1 MRGFADLLT
10 VAACGVVCIILMR
23 VAWKLR
29 GRVPFILAG
38 GMLIVAL
45 IGVVAN
51 RSLDFVDFRYQ
62 LAAGDHRLH
71 AVSALVMI
79 VVSASVLVLS
89 PFLRRVV
96 EFGLTADEEH
106 QRFLTATETSLHAFC
121 ILKTIRSPF
130 RGITDFTVLFANA
143 VAEQHLG
150 IEQEP
155 LAGKALSEVLP
166 HVKESGILRRLKHV
180 AQTGIPYQGQVKD
193 KGRFGKEL
201 WFSLRAVKTDEGVAL
216 VLHDLSEERQRQ
228 HHLEEMVRF
237 SQSIIEDAPFSIIA
251 VDKAGIITAVNGAAQ
266 TLTQYHRDE
275 LVGKHSLLILHDP
288 SEVSA
293 RSVLSSRG
301 LNNAVA
307 AGFET
312 LIGAL
317 GRRKS
322 NESEWSYVRKDGR
335 KISVHLA
342 MTALRDPENQ
352 TTGYLAIAFDVS
364 ERKALTDSISFMAH
378 HDSLTKLP
386 NRALLNKHLEDSI
399 EQAAFLSRRV
409 AVFVLDLDHFKRIN
423 DSLGHGAGDELLVAV
438 AALLKQTT
446 RATDLVAR
454 TGGDEFIVMMPNAGD
469 VDDVRRSGQRLVDA
483 LHQPLHVAGRE
494 LNVTASVGLCMFPE
508 LAKDSLSL
516 LRNADTAMYAAKH
529 KGRDSFHAFSEEMQ
543 EASADRLEL
552 EAELRRAL
560 EQQELM
566 VYYQPQV
573 NTRTHELTGLEA
585 LLRWNHP
592 TRGMVPPMEFI
603 QAAEESGMIV
613 PIGEWVVRQACR
625 EARQM
630 QIATG
635 HRFTIAVNL
644 SPRQVLQNNLFEV
657 VEAALNDSGLAAM
670 DLELEIT
677 ENTLMIST
685 SETLAT
691 LARLRQLGVRLAVDD
706 FGTGFSS
713 FQYILDYKVDRLKI
727 DRSFTANCAS
737 DTTAAA
743 IVRTVIAMAHGLN
756 MTVVAEGVENDEQ
769 LAFLHRRRCDVAQGY
784 LFGRPVPMAELEGV
798 IATSAAGDSY
808 SLKRMLAE
816 GSTAKPKSEAVM
828 AFTEATIAIG

>member
-1 MRGFADLLT
+1 
-10 VAACGVVCIILMR
+10 
-23 VAWKLR
+23 
-29 GRVPFILAG
+29 
-38 GMLIVAL
+38 
-45 IGVVAN
+45 
-51 RSLDFVDFRYQ
+51 
-62 LAAGDHRLH
+62 
-71 AVSALVMI
+71 
-79 VVSASVLVLS
+79 
-89 PFLRRVV
+89 
-96 EFGLTADEEH
+96 
-106 QRFLTATETSLHAFC
+106 
-121 ILKTIRSPF
+121 
-130 RGITDFTVLFANA
+130 
-143 VAEQHLG
+143 
-150 IEQEP
+150 
-155 LAGKALSEVLP
+155 
-166 HVKESGILRRLKHV
+166 
-180 AQTGIPYQGQVKD
+180 
-193 KGRFGKEL
+193 
-201 WFSLRAVKTDEGVAL
+201 
-216 VLHDLSEERQRQ
+216 
-228 HHLEEMVRF
+228 
-237 SQSIIEDAPFSIIA
+237 
-251 VDKAGIITAVNGAAQ
+251 
-266 TLTQYHRDE
+266 
-275 LVGKHSLLILHDP
+275 
-288 SEVSA
+288 
-293 RSVLSSRG
+293 
-301 LNNAVA
+301 
-307 AGFET
+307 
-312 LIGAL
+312 
-317 GRRKS
+317 
-322 NESEWSYVRKDGR
+322 
-335 KISVHLA
+335 
-342 MTALRDPENQ
+342 
-352 TTGYLAIAFDVS
+352 
-364 ERKALTDSISFMAH
+364 
-378 HDSLTKLP
+378 
-386 NRALLNKHLEDSI
+386 
-399 EQAAFLSRRV
+399 
-409 AVFVLDLDHFKRIN
+409 
-423 DSLGHGAGDELLVAV
+423 
-438 AALLKQTT
+438 
-446 RATDLVAR
+446 
-454 TGGDEFIVMMPNAGD
+454 
-469 VDDVRRSGQRLVDA
+469 
-483 LHQPLHVAGRE
+483 
-494 LNVTASVGLCMFPE
+494 
-508 LAKDSLSL
+508 
-516 LRNADTAMYAAKH
+516 
-529 KGRDSFHAFSEEMQ
+529 
-543 EASADRLEL
+543 
-552 EAELRRAL
+552 
-560 EQQELM
+560 LM